1 MTMKIALSIAGSD
14 SGGGAGIQAD
24 LLTFAAHGIHGT
36 TALTAI
42 TAQNTVGVRAWQALD
57 PAMVRAQ
64 IEAVADDMN
73 ISALKTGMLANRQI
87 IEEVASVI
95 TSRGLG
101 PLVVDPV
108 MVAKS
113 GDRLLDGSAEAAYME
128 RLFPLAALI
137 TPNIPEAE
145 VLLARRIRSVE
156 DMKDAA
162 TALMRVGCRAVLIKG
177 GHLEG
182 DPTDILWDGEALHEL
197 ATARIDTKNT
207 HGTGCTY
214 SAAITARLAF
224 GHDVETSVRGA
235 KQYLTTAIRES
246 YSPGQGH
253 GPVRHLNSGAVSALG
268 RSTGPQP
275 KPHVY

>member
-1 MTMKIALSIAGSD
+1 MKVALSIAGSD

-36 TALTAI
+36 TAITAI
-42 TAQNTVGVRAWQALD
+42 TAQNTVEVRAWQALP
-57 PAMVRAQ
+57 PALVRAQ
-64 IEAVADDMN
+64 IEAVADDME
-73 ISALKTGMLANRQI
+73 IQALKTGMLANRQI
-87 IEEVASVI
+87 IEEVASIVAA
-95 TSRGLG
+95 RGFER
-101 PLVVDPV
+101 LVVDPV

-113 GDRLLDGSAEAAYME
+113 GDRLLDASAESAYIE

-145 VLLARRIRSVE
+145 VLLARRIRSVD

-162 TALMRVGCRAVLIKG
+162 TALMRLGCRAVLVKG

-182 DPTDILWDGEALHEL
+182 DPTDILWDGATLHEL
-197 ATARIDTKNT
+197 KAARIDTKNT

-235 KQYLTTAIRES
+235 KQYLTTAIHES
-246 YSPGQGH
+246 YSPGRGH

-268 RSTGPQP
+268 RATGPQP
-275 KPHVY
+275 KPRVY

>member
-1 MTMKIALSIAGSD
+1 MMKIALSIAGSD

-36 TALTAI
+36 TAVTAI
-42 TAQNTVGVRAWQALD
+42 TAQNTVGVRAWQALE

-64 IEAVADDMN
+64 IEAVADDME
-73 ISALKTGMLANRQI
+73 IAALKTGMLANRQI

-95 TSRGLG
+95 AARRF
-101 PLVVDPV
+101 PHLVVDPV

-113 GDRLLDGSAEAAYME
+113 GDRLLDSSAESAYVE
-128 RLFPLAALI
+128 RLFPLATLI

-145 VLLARRIRSVE
+145 VLLARRIRSVD

-162 TALMRVGCRAVLIKG
+162 TALMRLGCRAVLVKG
-177 GHLEG
+177 GHLDG
-182 DPTDILWDGEALHEL
+182 DPTDVLWDGSTLHEL
-197 ATARIDTKNT
+197 TTPRIHTTNT

-235 KQYLTTAIRES
+235 KQYLTTAIKES
-246 YSPGQGH
+246 YAPGKGH

-268 RSTGPQP
+268 RATGPQP
-275 KPHVY
+275 KPRTY

>member
-1 MTMKIALSIAGSD
+1 MKIALSIAGSD

-42 TAQNTVGVRAWQALD
+42 TAQNTVGVRAWQALE

-64 IEAVADDMN
+64 IEAVADDME
-73 ISALKTGMLANRQI
+73 ISALKTGMLANRHI

-95 TSRGLG
+95 TARGLG

-113 GDRLLDGSAEAAYME
+113 GDRLLDASAESAYME

-145 VLLARRIRSVE
+145 VLLTRRIRSVD

-162 TALMRVGCRAVLIKG
+162 TALMRVGCRAVLVKG

-182 DPTDILWDGEALHEL
+182 DPTDVLWDGETLHEL
-197 ATARIDTKNT
+197 ITPRIDTRNT

-246 YSPGQGH
+246 YAPGKGH

-268 RSTGPQP
+268 RATGPQP
-275 KPHVY
+275 KPRSY

>member
-1 MTMKIALSIAGSD
+1 MKVALTIAGSD

-24 LLTFAAHGIHGT
+24 LLTFASHGIHG
-36 TALTAI
+36 ACAITAI
-42 TAQNTVGVRAWQALD
+42 TAQNTVAVRSWQALE

-64 IEAVADDMN
+64 IEAVVEDME

-87 IEEVASVI
+87 IEEAASVI
-95 TSRGLG
+95 TARGLG

-108 MVAKS
+108 MVAKG
-113 GDRLLDGSAEAAYME
+113 GDRLLDKSAESAYLD

-145 VLLARRIRSVE
+145 VLLARRIQSVD

-162 TALMRVGCRAVLIKG
+162 TALMRVGCRAVLVKG

-182 DPTDILWDGEALHEL
+182 DPIDILWDGSTLHEL
-197 ATARIDTKNT
+197 VTPRIDTPNT

-246 YSPGQGH
+246 YSPGKGH

-268 RSTGPQP
+268 RATGPQP
-275 KPHVY
+275 KPRVY

>member
-1 MTMKIALSIAGSD
+1 MKIALSIAGSD

-36 TALTAI
+36 TAITAI
-42 TAQNTVGVRAWQALD
+42 TAQNTVEVRAWQAL
-57 PAMVRAQ
+57 PPEMVRAQ
-64 IEAVADDMN
+64 IEAVADDME
-73 ISALKTGMLANRQI
+73 IQAVKTGMLANRQI
-87 IEEVASVI
+87 IEEVSSVI
-95 TSRGLG
+95 AARGFTG
-101 PLVVDPV
+101 LVVDPV

-113 GDRLLDGSAEAAYME
+113 GDRLLDAEAESAYIE

-145 VLLARRIRSVE
+145 VLLARRILSVD
-156 DMKDAA
+156 DMKDA
-162 TALMRVGCRAVLIKG
+162 TLALMRLGCRAVLVKG

-182 DPTDILWDGEALHEL
+182 DPTDILWDGTTLHEL
-197 ATARIDTKNT
+197 TTPRIDTPNT

-246 YSPGQGH
+246 YSTGRGH

-268 RSTGPQP
+268 RATGPQP
-275 KPHVY
+275 KPRVY